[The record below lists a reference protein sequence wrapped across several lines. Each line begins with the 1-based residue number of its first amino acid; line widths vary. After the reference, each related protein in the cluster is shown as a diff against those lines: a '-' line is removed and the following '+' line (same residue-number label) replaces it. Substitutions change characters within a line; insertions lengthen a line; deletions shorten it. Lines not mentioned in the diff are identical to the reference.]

1 VTGVY
6 ITDYIDNPDIESDL
20 LDGILTDDPQKVEV
34 LLVWHQKINAQYLD
48 QFPNLRGVV
57 RYGVGFDT
65 VNLNDIKSR
74 GLVFCNTPDYGT
86 DEVSDTALAM
96 LMNIIRGV
104 SIYDFECRNYSG
116 SWQENTIKRLHR
128 TTSLSLGV
136 IGAGRIGTALIRK
149 ACATG
154 INISFY
160 DPYLPSG
167 YEKSIGV
174 SRYYDL
180 YDMLSQVDIISIHT
194 PLTEET
200 RGMVNKKFI
209 ALMKKR
215 SSFINTA
222 RGEIIDNLD
231 DFYDAMVSGHITS
244 IGLDVLPHEPPRN
257 CKLIKSWKDRGVLS
271 SRITINPH
279 VSYYSIESYRDMR
292 YKAAKNAKRI
302 INGEEPLN
310 IIVDGRS
317 V

>member
-279 VSYYSIESYRDMR
+279 VSYYSIESYREMR

>member
-1 VTGVY
+1 M
-6 ITDYIDNPDIESDL
+6 
-20 LDGILTDDPQKVEV
+20 DGILTDDPQKVEV

-279 VSYYSIESYRDMR
+279 VSYYSIESYREMR

>member
-1 VTGVY
+1 MTGVY

-279 VSYYSIESYRDMR
+279 VSYYSIESYREMR

>member
-1 VTGVY
+1 MTGVY

>member
-1 VTGVY
+1 MAQIF

-279 VSYYSIESYRDMR
+279 VSYYSIESYREMR